1 MEEIIELIPSI
12 KEYLWGGF
20 KLKKYK
26 DLDNKYEKI
35 SESWELSFLDEGPS
49 KFINKE
55 GKEVELR
62 NKVTSLDLGKNINN
76 FKFNNKIFF
85 PLLIKLIDSNDS
97 LSIQVHPSDD
107 YALKHENSLG
117 KEEMWIILDSNPN
130 SYLYLGLNKDLTKEE
145 FLNSVNNNT
154 LLDNLNKVY
163 VKKDDIFLVKP
174 GTIHAI
180 GKGITLLEIQESSFL
195 TYRIY
200 DFNRVDKNGKKRE
213 LHLTKALDVIN
224 FNKLNISSIDLT
236 NNDEIRTK
244 YFNVILSNL
253 NKDESKEYLYSN
265 SFVLATIIDGEG
277 FINDKKVSKF
287 KSYFIKADTHFV
299 IKTDTKLSYVLS
311 SI

>member
-62 NKVTSLDLGKNINN
+62 NEVTSLDLGKNINN

-163 VKKDDIFLVKP
+163 VKKDDVFLVKP

-224 FNKLNISSIDLT
+224 FNKLDISSIDLT
-236 NNDEIRTK
+236 SNDEITTK

>member
-62 NKVTSLDLGKNINN
+62 NEVTSLDLGKNINN

-224 FNKLNISSIDLT
+224 FNKLDISSIDLT

-299 IKTDTKLSYVLS
+299 IKTDTKLSYVFS

>member
-12 KEYLWGGF
+12 KEYLWGGI

-49 KFINKE
+49 KFLNKE

-62 NKVTSLDLGKNINN
+62 NEVTSLDLGKNINN

-117 KEEMWIILDSNPN
+117 KEEMWIILGSNPN

-180 GKGITLLEIQESSFL
+180 GKGINLLEIQESSFL

-213 LHLTKALDVIN
+213 LNLTKALDVIN
-224 FNKLNISSIDLT
+224 FNKLDISSIDLT
-236 NNDEIRTK
+236 NNNEIRTK

-287 KSYFIKADTHFV
+287 KSYFIKADTRFV

>member
-224 FNKLNISSIDLT
+224 FNKLDISSIDLT
-236 NNDEIRTK
+236 SNDEITTK

>member
-62 NKVTSLDLGKNINN
+62 NEVTSLDLGKNINN

-224 FNKLNISSIDLT
+224 FNKLDISSINLT

>member
-62 NKVTSLDLGKNINN
+62 NEVTSLDLGKNINN

-200 DFNRVDKNGKKRE
+200 DFNRVDKNGRKRE

-224 FNKLNISSIDLT
+224 FNKLDISSIDLT

>member
-1 MEEIIELIPSI
+1 MHEIIELIPSI

-62 NKVTSLDLGKNINN
+62 NEVTSLDLGKNINN

-130 SYLYLGLNKDLTKEE
+130 SYLYLGLNKNLTKEE

-224 FNKLNISSIDLT
+224 FNKLDISSIDLT

>member
-1 MEEIIELIPSI
+1 MEKIIELIPSI

-62 NKVTSLDLGKNINN
+62 NEVTSLDLGKNINN

-224 FNKLNISSIDLT
+224 FNKLDISSIDLT

-287 KSYFIKADTHFV
+287 KSYFIKADTRFV

>member
-1 MEEIIELIPSI
+1 MQEIIELIPSI

-62 NKVTSLDLGKNINN
+62 NEVTSLDLGKNINN

-224 FNKLNISSIDLT
+224 FNKLDISSIDLT

-287 KSYFIKADTHFV
+287 KSYFIKADTRFV

>member
-62 NKVTSLDLGKNINN
+62 NEVISLDLGKNINN

-145 FLNSVNNNT
+145 FLSSVNNNT

-163 VKKDDIFLVKP
+163 VKKDDIFLAKP

-224 FNKLNISSIDLT
+224 FNKLDISSIDLT
-236 NNDEIRTK
+236 SNDEITTK

>member
-62 NKVTSLDLGKNINN
+62 NEVTSLDLGKNINN

-107 YALKHENSLG
+107 YALKYENSLG
-117 KEEMWIILDSNPN
+117 KEEMRIILDSNPN

-224 FNKLNISSIDLT
+224 FNKLDISSIDLT

>member
-62 NKVTSLDLGKNINN
+62 NEVTSLDLGKNINN

-200 DFNRVDKNGKKRE
+200 DFNRADKNGKKRE

-224 FNKLNISSIDLT
+224 FNKLDISSIDLT

-287 KSYFIKADTHFV
+287 KSYLIKADTRFV

>member
-1 MEEIIELIPSI
+1 MNLGS
-12 KEYLWGGF
+12 YL
-20 KLKKYK
+20 
-26 DLDNKYEKI
+26 E
-35 SESWELSFLDEGPS
+35 
-49 KFINKE
+49 
-55 GKEVELR
+55 
-62 NKVTSLDLGKNINN
+62 VTSLDLGKNINN

-180 GKGITLLEIQESSFL
+180 GKGINLLEIQESSFL

-224 FNKLNISSIDLT
+224 FNKLDISSIDLT

-287 KSYFIKADTHFV
+287 KSYFIKADTRFV

>member
-55 GKEVELR
+55 GKELELR
-62 NKVTSLDLGKNINN
+62 NEVTSLDLGKNINN

-311 SI
+311 LI

>member
-62 NKVTSLDLGKNINN
+62 NEVTSLDLGKNINN

-163 VKKDDIFLVKP
+163 VKKDDVFLVKP

-200 DFNRVDKNGKKRE
+200 DFNRVDKNGRKRE

-224 FNKLNISSIDLT
+224 FNKLDISSIDLT

>member
-224 FNKLNISSIDLT
+224 FNKLDISSIDLT

>member
-55 GKEVELR
+55 CKEVELR
-62 NKVTSLDLGKNINN
+62 NEVTFLDLGKNINN

-224 FNKLNISSIDLT
+224 FNKLDISSIDLT

>member
-62 NKVTSLDLGKNINN
+62 NEVTSLDLGKNINN

-163 VKKDDIFLVKP
+163 VKKDDVFLVKP

-200 DFNRVDKNGKKRE
+200 DFNRVDKNGRKRE

>member
-1 MEEIIELIPSI
+1 MEEIIELISSI

-62 NKVTSLDLGKNINN
+62 NEVTSLDLGKNINN

-180 GKGITLLEIQESSFL
+180 GKGINLLEIQESSFL

-224 FNKLNISSIDLT
+224 FNKLDISSIDLT

-287 KSYFIKADTHFV
+287 KSYFIKADTRFV

>member
-1 MEEIIELIPSI
+1 MEEIIELIPPI

-62 NKVTSLDLGKNINN
+62 NEVTSLDLGKNINN

-224 FNKLNISSIDLT
+224 FNKLDISSIDLT

-265 SFVLATIIDGEG
+265 SFALATIIDGEG

>member
-1 MEEIIELIPSI
+1 MEEIIELISSI

-62 NKVTSLDLGKNINN
+62 NEVTSLDLGKNINN

-180 GKGITLLEIQESSFL
+180 GKGINLLEIQESSFL

-224 FNKLNISSIDLT
+224 FNKLDISSIDLT
-236 NNDEIRTK
+236 NNNEIRTK

-287 KSYFIKADTHFV
+287 KSYFIKADTRFV

>member
-62 NKVTSLDLGKNINN
+62 NEVTSLDLGKNINN
-76 FKFNNKIFF
+76 FKFNDKIFF

-154 LLDNLNKVY
+154 LLENLNKVY

-224 FNKLNISSIDLT
+224 FNKLDISSIDLT

>member
-62 NKVTSLDLGKNINN
+62 NEVSSLDLGKNINN

-224 FNKLNISSIDLT
+224 FNKLDISSIDLT
-236 NNDEIRTK
+236 NNNEIRTK

-287 KSYFIKADTHFV
+287 KSYFIKADTRFV

>member
-1 MEEIIELIPSI
+1 MEKIIELIPSI

-62 NKVTSLDLGKNINN
+62 NEVTSLDLGKNINN

-180 GKGITLLEIQESSFL
+180 GKGVTLLEIQESSFL

-224 FNKLNISSIDLT
+224 FNKLDISSIDLT

-287 KSYFIKADTHFV
+287 KSYFIKADTRFV

>member
-62 NKVTSLDLGKNINN
+62 NEVTSLDLGKNINN

-224 FNKLNISSIDLT
+224 FNKLDISSIDLT

-287 KSYFIKADTHFV
+287 KSYFIKADTRFV

>member
-49 KFINKE
+49 KFRNKE

-62 NKVTSLDLGKNINN
+62 NEVTSLDLGKNINN

-224 FNKLNISSIDLT
+224 FNKLDISSIDLT

-265 SFVLATIIDGEG
+265 SFALATIIDGEG

-287 KSYFIKADTHFV
+287 KSYFIKADTRFV

>member
-1 MEEIIELIPSI
+1 MQEIIELIPSI

-20 KLKKYK
+20 KLNKYK

-62 NKVTSLDLGKNINN
+62 NEVTSLDLGKNINN

-224 FNKLNISSIDLT
+224 FNKLDISSIDLT

-287 KSYFIKADTHFV
+287 KSYFIKADTRFV

>member
-1 MEEIIELIPSI
+1 MEKIIELIPSI

-62 NKVTSLDLGKNINN
+62 NEVTSLDLGKSINN

-224 FNKLNISSIDLT
+224 FNKLDISSIDLT

-287 KSYFIKADTHFV
+287 KSYFIKADTRFV

>member
-55 GKEVELR
+55 CKEVELR
-62 NKVTSLDLGKNINN
+62 NEVTSLDLGKNINN

-224 FNKLNISSIDLT
+224 FNKLDISSIDLT

>member
-62 NKVTSLDLGKNINN
+62 NEVTSLDLGKNINN

-224 FNKLNISSIDLT
+224 FNKLDISSIDLT
-236 NNDEIRTK
+236 SNDEITTK

>member
-12 KEYLWGGF
+12 KEYLWGGI

-49 KFINKE
+49 KFLNKE

-62 NKVTSLDLGKNINN
+62 NEVTSLDLGKNINN

-117 KEEMWIILDSNPN
+117 KEEMWIILGSNPN

-180 GKGITLLEIQESSFL
+180 GKGINLLEIQESSFL

-224 FNKLNISSIDLT
+224 FNKLDISSIDLT
-236 NNDEIRTK
+236 NNNEIRTK

-287 KSYFIKADTHFV
+287 KSYFIKADTRFV

>member
-62 NKVTSLDLGKNINN
+62 NEVTSLDLGKNINN

-97 LSIQVHPSDD
+97 LSIQVHPSDE

-224 FNKLNISSIDLT
+224 FNKLDISSIDLT

-299 IKTDTKLSYVLS
+299 IKTDTKLSYVFS